1 MREQSLFCPRC
12 GNPLSRVSKRE
23 DYFCR
28 RCHSAVAIV
37 DDEYALVQ
45 SDLKTSETVVALEEL
60 RTPHRRN
67 ES

>member
-1 MREQSLFCPRC
+1 MREQPLFCPSC
-12 GNPLSRVSKRE
+12 GYLLSRVSKRD

-45 SDLKTSETVVALEEL
+45 SDLKTSETMVKLDEL
-60 RTPHRRN
+60 RAPRGTTEP
-67 ES
+67 